1 MWRESF
7 SESLHTFVFTLAVNP
22 GNLLLSHLSGPLGA
36 SSQPPTHPHPWVIQ
50 KQLLG
55 ISSSFLNISLLAIRI
70 LSCNLIIMAFFTYK
84 KLIVAAYCHILIW
97 FFKSKIVLI
106 INFYLFN
113 NVTGNKSHSIE
124 AIKSESPSPT
134 SRSLTSAEP
143 LLSLVSAF
151 RSRLCIFK
159 RFLKTTGSYCITS
172 SPIFPHLPSIS
183 WPSFHSST
191 CRSILF
197 LLFHCI
203 SLSSCMIT
211 KPLPCW
217 CTFWLFLSF
226 LLFKQYC
233 NYIHLPIFCDKFLE
247 IGYCIKGHIFIQ
259 NFSHITKLSSKK
271 MW

>member
-124 AIKSESPSPT
+124 AIKSESRSPT

-159 RFLKTTGSYCITS
+159 RFLKTKLVRTVLPLLQFFHTYQVYLG
-172 SPIFPHLPSIS
+172 HLSIVVHVGLS
-183 WPSFHSST
+183 CFFYFIAFH
-191 CRSILF
+191 
-197 LLFHCI
+197 
-203 SLSSCMIT
+203 
-211 KPLPCW
+211 W
-217 CTFWLFLSF
+217 VAAW
-226 LLFKQYC
+226 
-233 NYIHLPIFCDKFLE
+233 
-247 IGYCIKGHIFIQ
+247 
-259 NFSHITKLSSKK
+259 
-271 MW
+271 